1 VPPFRASNDV
11 FYAQP
16 IYRKAKIEP
25 QLIRT
30 EISYVGVNNYDLRRP
45 ELGHQATLASCRT
58 NGSPA
63 GGRASGPVA
72 TASQGP
78 R

>member
-1 VPPFRASNDV
+1 MPPFRASNDV
-11 FYAQP
+11 FYAQA
-16 IYRKAKIEP
+16 IYREAKIEP

-45 ELGHQATLASCRT
+45 ELGHQTTLASCRT
-58 NGSPA
+58 K
-63 GGRASGPVA
+63 ASGPVA